1 LSVAVSFL
9 VVLLLVL
16 VLVLVLLLVG
26 SVRNMGRLAFI
37 STVRCCCPMQKICQ
51 GPSIQGGFLLAQALP
66 PFLLLLLLLLMLLS
80 C

>member
-26 SVRNMGRLAFI
+26 SVRNMGRLAFA
-37 STVRCCCPMQKICQ
+37 TVRCCCPMQKICQ
-51 GPSIQGGFLLAQALP
+51 GPSIQGSFLLAQALP